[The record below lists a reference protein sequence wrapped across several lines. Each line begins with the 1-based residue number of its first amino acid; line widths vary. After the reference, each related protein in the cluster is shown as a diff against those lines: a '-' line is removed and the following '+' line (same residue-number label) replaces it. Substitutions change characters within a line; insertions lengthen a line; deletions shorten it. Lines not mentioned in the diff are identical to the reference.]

1 MPKAQSRKE
10 IIDTMS
16 FIQIKNVCFCEN
28 EKRNQV
34 EKIFA
39 KGTADKGLLSEKKN
53 SYNSKKKEVAQ
64 LKKGPKTST
73 DTTPKKI
80 QVANKMLYI
89 MYHQGNIN

>member
-10 IIDTMS
+10 IIDTLA

-53 SYNSKKKEVAQ
+53 SYNSKKKRSSPI
-64 LKKGPKTST
+64 KKGAKDFNRYHAKE
-73 DTTPKKI
+73 DTGGK
-80 QVANKMLYI
+80 
-89 MYHQGNIN
+89 